1 MRKHAR
7 AAFERGDEAMGK
19 LFAKRIE
26 WGIELGAQRSQ
37 RPGDFDGGMSRLG
50 WAERDQALD
59 H

>member
-1 MRKHAR
+1 M
-7 AAFERGDEAMGK
+7 FERSDEAMGK

-26 WGIELGAQRSQ
+26 WGIELGAHRSQ